1 MKPLTGL
8 IAGASLL
15 CACRVPVAHLSAV
28 GDPLPGAVAV
38 GASSSER
45 TTGYSCRWWVL
56 GVTFGVP
63 RIEEAVA
70 DALAN
75 SKGASVLLDAELVG
89 AHPVYGLIGRHCYE
103 ITGTPWRPLR
113 DAGEATP

>member
-1 MKPLTGL
+1 MKPLTAL
-8 IAGASLL
+8 IAGACVL
-15 CACRVPVAHLSAV
+15 CACRVPIAHLSAI
-28 GDPLPGAVAV
+28 GELPAGAVAV
-38 GASSSER
+38 HASSEQ

-75 SKGASVLLDAELVG
+75 K
-89 AHPVYGLIGRHCYE
+89 IGRAHV
-103 ITGTPWRPLR
+103 
-113 DAGEATP
+113 

>member
-1 MKPLTGL
+1 MKRVTAL
-8 IAGASLL
+8 IAGACVL
-15 CACRVPVAHLSAV
+15 CACRVPIAHLSAIGEPSV
-28 GDPLPGAVAV
+28 GAVAV
-38 GASSSER
+38 HASSQQ

-75 SKGASVLLDAELVG
+75 SEGASVLLDAELVG
-89 AHPVYGLIGRHCYE
+89 SHPVYGLIGRHCYE

-113 DAGEATP
+113 DAGEASQ

>member
-1 MKPLTGL
+1 VKPLTAL
-8 IAGASLL
+8 IAGACVL
-15 CACRVPVAHLSAV
+15 CACRVPIAHLSAI
-28 GDPLPGAVAV
+28 GELPAGAVAV
-38 GASSSER
+38 HASSEQ

-63 RIEEAVA
+63 RIEEAVG

-75 SKGASVLLDAELVG
+75 TEGASVLLDADLVG
-89 AHPVYGLIGRHCYE
+89 SHPVYGLIGRHCFE

-113 DAGEATP
+113 DAGDASH

>member
-1 MKPLTGL
+1 MKPLTAL
-8 IAGASLL
+8 IAGACVL
-15 CACRVPVAHLSAV
+15 CACRVPIAHLSAI
-28 GDPLPGAVAV
+28 GELPPGAVAV
-38 GASSSER
+38 RASSER

-75 SKGASVLLDAELVG
+75 SEGASVLLDAELVG
-89 AHPVYGLIGRHCYE
+89 SHPVYGLIGRHCYE

-113 DAGEATP
+113 DAGEASQ

>member
-1 MKPLTGL
+1 MKPLTAL
-8 IAGASLL
+8 IAGTCVL
-15 CACRVPVAHLSAV
+15 CACRTPIAHLSAI
-28 GDPLPGAVAV
+28 GEPPAGQVAV
-38 GASSSER
+38 HASSEQ

-75 SKGASVLLDAELVG
+75 SEGARVLRDAELVG
-89 AHPVYGLIGRHCYE
+89 SHPVYGLIGRHCYE

-113 DAGEATP
+113 DTAEPRQ

>member
-1 MKPLTGL
+1 MKPVTAL
-8 IAGASLL
+8 IAGACVL
-15 CACRVPVAHLSAV
+15 CACRVPIAHLSAI
-28 GDPLPGAVAV
+28 GEPSAVAV
-38 GASSSER
+38 HASSER

-75 SKGASVLLDAELVG
+75 SEGASVLLDTELVG
-89 AHPVYGLIGRHCYE
+89 SHPVYGLIGRHCFE

-113 DAGEATP
+113 DAGEASQ